1 MHCAFADKPDGA
13 DFTMC
18 IMFNLFLQN
27 YIKYNYIKYKRSII
41 TMLSVCY
48 VQLMMRMFNLKIN

>member
-1 MHCAFADKPDGA
+1 MHLLINQMVLI
-13 DFTMC
+13 MC

-48 VQLMMRMFNLKIN
+48 VQLMMRIFNLKIN

>member
-1 MHCAFADKPDGA
+1 MHCAFADKHGA

-48 VQLMMRMFNLKIN
+48 VQLMMRIFNLKIN